1 MIWLLVALLAAT
13 LLFLWLFCIRLRYII
28 RQRRRRATG
37 KSFRLTRSVVAVTVV
52 LAILIGICA
61 SGLAVSC
68 AHYRRRGGTSTPPQE
83 TPPAVSE
90 DSQSPSVLPTSTP
103 VRAWQDI
110 FPVFLLSEVEN
121 SSMLTLADTLI
132 LGDPMDADLLSTVVE
147 RFDNFLAQHS
157 HPVVFFP
164 FYPNLENY
172 FPAGD
177 TVVYAFDDVSFLDQ
191 CDAQLR
197 GAGEKLAD
205 CKANNQS
212 DLIPKYC
219 YHMAIR
225 ATDAMLFTKYS
236 GPESQQ
242 EEAIWLY
249 AELSFAALINEYIY
263 DPPQGLERSDWYYR
277 LAVVYDYL
285 GGIAD
290 TEELQ
295 LKMYFLSAAF
305 LCHAFDIL
313 EEQGIQTYPTTCDPE
328 IWDLCAEMLYRVA
341 VRGETSAVSG
351 FFQEIRQVETTILD
365 QELPDDITAETAR
378 ILKTLELYQNWREQH
393 G

>member
-1 MIWLLVALLAAT
+1 MIWLLLALLVGT
-13 LLFLWLFCIRLRYII
+13 LLFLWLFYIRLRHII
-28 RQRRRRATG
+28 RQRRRRAIG
-37 KSFRLTRSVVAVTVV
+37 KPFRLTRSVVAVTV
-52 LAILIGICA
+52 ILGILTGICA
-61 SGLAVSC
+61 SGLAASC
-68 AHYRRRGGTSTPPQE
+68 VHYRRRGGASTPPQE
-83 TPPAVSE
+83 TPPAISE

-132 LGDPMDADLLSTVVE
+132 LGDPMNADLLSTVAE

-157 HPVVFFP
+157 HPIVFFP
-164 FYPNLENY
+164 FYPNLASY
-172 FPAGD
+172 FPAGEA
-177 TVVYAFDDVSFLDQ
+177 VVYAFDNVSSLDQ

-197 GAGEKLAD
+197 GVGEELAV

-212 DLIPKYC
+212 DLIPRYC
-219 YHMAIR
+219 YHLSIR

-236 GPESQQ
+236 GPESQP

-263 DPPQGLERSDWYYR
+263 DPPQGLDRSDWYYR

-305 LCHAFDIL
+305 LCQAFDIL
-313 EEQGIQTYPTTCDPE
+313 EEQGIQPHPNTCGHE

-351 FFQEIRQVETTILD
+351 FFQEIQQLEATIQD
-365 QELPDDITAETAR
+365 QELPDEITAETAR